1 MAADSASAAATKPRR
16 ARGPL
21 RVLLCDSL
29 PTGLGGGFRFDRKEE
44 ALRRRLAPY
53 LQSGALELHV
63 EPAVDVARLDALL
76 YRHRPDVF
84 HLVCHGVG
92 ATLELEDRHG
102 QRRSLSAPELARM
115 YRACGPYRPGLTILE
130 ACHSLAVAS
139 ALCDPF
145 LEGIAPWAIGVR
157 DRIDPAVSTIF
168 FASLY
173 HTVSAGATI
182 AEAFAGARRD
192 LELLVPAIPS
202 VPVLCAH
209 PTETDDRP
217 LFDGALWLGRGIHA
231 SARDDRVFRAP
242 ALVATD
248 GPVFGRADELTALRD
263 AWTHQAAPVLQLR
276 GGAGIGKSAL
286 LRCWL
291 DDLADDGW
299 PGASRVFAW
308 TFDPTARGPGV
319 GDVHAFLD
327 HALDFFGDR
336 DRDRTRNDPIREVW
350 SRGLRLGRVLRREP
364 FLLLLDDAPLL
375 PRASDDANECS
386 PEAMLHPGLA
396 GLLRELGGAREGL
409 CVLSTRDDA
418 PWLAL
423 ADSVARLELTGL
435 DPEAAADL
443 LWSAGLVDTTETLSA
458 LAETLGR
465 HPLALQVAARAF
477 TGGQEAL
484 DAVSR
489 ASPTLAPLQRLLAT
503 LPDLDPLASRA
514 LTLLALR
521 RGGADLTVLGEHDPH
536 ALHGAMRALVR
547 RGLATSDRTR
557 ESPTGTLTHRALAEA
572 WLALAQ
578 HDLASWAPPR
588 EPDIAGGDTL
598 DGLHARARAV
608 DMSIQTGNVAAALRI
623 YVEEIACHDPETQQ
637 WSHIARKLGAIAED
651 LDILSRFVARDER
664 GRARWAILRDDLAA
678 HPDIAPARR
687 AYVLHRIA
695 LALRH
700 LGRVH
705 EARPPLLAALRVYE
719 AMDAHERAAI
729 CANDLAELDVLL
741 GDLDSAL
748 EQAET
753 AWKCAQDSGDDT
765 ALQLCQATL
774 GHVLHLL
781 GDLGAAAAAF
791 EAAEAHTARL
801 ARSRE
806 QFMTPVLCSRPGYQ
820 HWLLL
825 LDQLE
830 STPDHEP
837 ATVAD
842 RIEHLRVRLAYAADF
857 DQREHVAG
865 VSRGL
870 TYLARGRLATLCAL
884 RRWPGPSF
892 DTSPDPGSRALV
904 DFAQAIAV
912 FRAHQHVWMLPPALL
927 ARARLHR
934 TVLGDPV
941 AARLDLDEARALSD
955 GLGSPPLQSACVSE
969 EEALSRGTAS
979 SAPHSGRPTSR

>member
-1 MAADSASAAATKPRR
+1 MAVDRASAAKPRR

-21 RVLLCDSL
+21 RIFLCDSL

-63 EPAVDVARLDALL
+63 EPALDVARLGALL
-76 YRHRPDVF
+76 CHHRPDVF
-84 HLVCHGVG
+84 HLVCHGTG

-102 QRRSLSAPELARM
+102 QRRSLGAPELARM
-115 YRACGPYRPGLTILE
+115 YRACGTSRPGLTILD
-130 ACHSLAVAS
+130 ACHSLAIAA

-145 LEGIAPWAIGVR
+145 LEGVAPRAIGAR

-173 HTVSAGATI
+173 HAVSAGATI
-182 AEAFAGARRD
+182 AEAFAWARRD

-202 VPVLCAH
+202 VPVLCVH
-209 PTETDDRP
+209 PTEADDRP

-231 SARDDRVFRAP
+231 SARYDRVFRAS

-248 GPVFGRADELTALRD
+248 SSTFGRAYALTALRD
-263 AWTHQAAPVLQLR
+263 AWTQQAAPVLQLR
-276 GGAGIGKSAL
+276 GRAGVGKSVL
-286 LRCWL
+286 LRRWL

-308 TFDPTARGPGV
+308 SFDPTAHGPGV

-336 DRDRTRNDPIREVW
+336 DRDRTCNDPIREVW
-350 SRGLRLGRVLRREP
+350 SRGLRLGRLLRREP
-364 FLLLLDDAPLL
+364 FLLLLDAAPLL
-375 PRASDDANECS
+375 PRATDDAEECS
-386 PEAMLHPGLA
+386 PEAMFHPGLA

-423 ADSVARLELTGL
+423 ANSVARLELEGL

-443 LWSAGLVDTTETLSA
+443 LWSAGLVDTAETLSA
-458 LAETLGR
+458 LAETLGY

-477 TGGQEAL
+477 ASGKDAR

-489 ASPTLAPLQRLLAT
+489 GSPTLEPLQRLLESLT
-503 LPDLDPLASRA
+503 DLDPLASRV

-521 RGGADLTVLGEHDPH
+521 RGDPVDLTVLGPHDPP
-536 ALHGAMRALVR
+536 ALHSALQALVR

-557 ESPTGTLTHRALAEA
+557 TLPTATLTHRALAEA
-572 WLALAQ
+572 WLALAR
-578 HDLASWAPPR
+578 HDLASYAPRR
-588 EPDIAGGDTL
+588 EPDIAGGDTI
-598 DGLHARARAV
+598 DALHARACAV
-608 DMSIQTGNVAAALRI
+608 DMSLQTGDAAVALRI
-623 YVEEIACHDPETQQ
+623 YIEEIARHDPEAQQ
-637 WSHIARKLGAIAED
+637 WSHIARKLGAVAED
-651 LDILSRFVARDER
+651 LEILSGFVARDER

-678 HPDIAPARR
+678 HPDIAPANR

-700 LGRVH
+700 LGRIH
-705 EARPPLLAALRVYE
+705 ESRPPLLAALRAYE
-719 AMDAHERAAI
+719 ATGTHERAAT
-729 CANDLAELDVLL
+729 CANDLAELDVLF

-753 AWKCAQDSGDDT
+753 AWKYAQASSDAS

-774 GHVLHLL
+774 GHVLHLR

-791 EAAEAHTARL
+791 EAAEAHTSRL
-801 ARSRE
+801 ARTRE

-825 LDQLE
+825 LDRLE
-830 STPDHEP
+830 SIPAHEL
-837 ATVAD
+837 ATIAD
-842 RIEHLRVRLAYAADF
+842 CIEHLRVRLAYAADF

-870 TYLARGRLATLCAL
+870 TYLARGRLKALCAL
-884 RRWPGPSF
+884 RRWPGS
-892 DTSPDPGSRALV
+892 SPDVSPDLGSQALV
-904 DFAQAIAV
+904 DFAQALAV
-912 FRAHQHVWMLPPALL
+912 FRAHQHLWMLPPALL

-955 GLGSPPLQSACVSE
+955 GLVSPPLQSACASE
-969 EEALSRGTAS
+969 KEALSRETA
-979 SAPHSGRPTSR
+979 PVPTTRVALSM